1 MFGLFY
7 IGLKDE
13 TFYWEVVINNLRKVI
28 IVAISVFLGSD
39 KAHI

>member
-13 TFYWEVVINNLRKVI
+13 TYYWEVVVNNLRKVVV
-28 IVAISVFLGSD
+28 VAISVSFG
-39 KAHI
+39 